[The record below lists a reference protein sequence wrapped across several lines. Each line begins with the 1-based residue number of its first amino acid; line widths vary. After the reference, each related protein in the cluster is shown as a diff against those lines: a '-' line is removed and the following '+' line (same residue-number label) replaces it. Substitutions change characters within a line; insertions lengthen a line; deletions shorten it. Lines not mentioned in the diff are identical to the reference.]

1 MSIEVDRVASGINL
15 PTFAASPPGKP
26 NELFITEKD
35 TGRVLVLDL
44 STNQISP
51 QPFFQIPASEMSHA
65 GEGGLLGLAFHPDY
79 ATNGKVYLSFTNEA
93 GDSELWEGT
102 RCRTNPSTADATS
115 SRAGITIARPA
126 ANHLGGWSRFGA
138 G

>member
-1 MSIEVDRVASGINL
+1 MSIEVDRIASGVNL
-15 PTFAASPPGKP
+15 PTFAVAPPGSP

-44 STNQISP
+44 GTNQISP
-51 QPFFQIPASEMSHA
+51 QPFFQIPAAEMSHA

-93 GDSELWEGT
+93 GDNEIWEVT
-102 RCRTNPSTADATS
+102 RSSTNPSTADAAS
-115 SRAGITIARPA
+115 SRACRRRR
-126 ANHLGGWSRFGA
+126 W
-138 G
+138 